1 MSFLITHQTQPTNNT
16 CFSTCLAMIRC
27 DPAGYVV
34 SQIHDWYWSGTV
46 SVREALDKLEI
57 PFQSFDTA
65 DLHLFKGDGVYLVAA
80 PSLNSQ
86 GWMHQIICE
95 VFDNQYVVLDPM
107 AGYSVD
113 QKYYAATLTDD
124 PGQVKLHGYVIDAF
138 VSRGYLEQRY
148 SFKLKNKGA

>member
-1 MSFLITHQTQPTNNT
+1 
-16 CFSTCLAMIRC
+16 MIKG

-34 SQIHDWYWSGTV
+34 SQIHEWYFNSSELV
-46 SVREALDKLEI
+46 STRQALNYLEI
-57 PFQSFDTA
+57 PFESFDTA
-65 DLHLFKGDGVYLVAA
+65 DLHHFTRDGVYLVAA

-107 AGYSVD
+107 AGYSAD
-113 QKYYAATLTDD
+113 QKYYTATLTDD
-124 PGQVKLHGYVIDAF
+124 PRQVKLHGYVIDAF
-138 VSRGYLEQRY
+138 VSREYLEQRY